1 MQTPRDVATMF
12 NEYFHSVYTNFSG
25 QSSSPRPDSSP
36 PLSSISSIDLS
47 LEEVYLALQN
57 LDLFRAHGPDGFP
70 SHVLKECAFQLAPSL
85 HVCVEIGGLGH
96 VQRSRLLLTMLS
108 REMGR

>member
-57 LDLFRAHGPDGFP
+57 LDLFKAHGPDGFLP
-70 SHVLKECAFQLAPSL
+70 MF
-85 HVCVEIGGLGH
+85 
-96 VQRSRLLLTMLS
+96 
-108 REMGR
+108 